1 MCQDYPELDVGVHL
15 HNRNGFAPANALASM
30 MAGASWLEG
39 SFGGLGGD
47 MWFPGDPAVLGNAAL
62 EDLIHLC
69 DGLGIATG
77 IDLEKYM
84 KVSDRIAELTGRPS
98 ASFVSR
104 GGTRNDLAA
113 ARWPENN

>member
-1 MCQDYPELDVGVHL
+1 
-15 HNRNGFAPANALASM
+15 
-30 MAGASWLEG
+30 
-39 SFGGLGGD
+39 

-104 GGTRNDLAA
+104 WGTRNDLAA